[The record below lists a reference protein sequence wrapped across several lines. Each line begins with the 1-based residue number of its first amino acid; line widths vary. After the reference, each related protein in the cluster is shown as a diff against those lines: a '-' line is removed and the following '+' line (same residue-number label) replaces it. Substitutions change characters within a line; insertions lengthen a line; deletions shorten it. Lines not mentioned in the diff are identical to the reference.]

1 MEEAKRYMRYV
12 FPGLSFFLE
21 VIIALYLKLG
31 FQKIESY
38 LKLDIALT
46 AILASGVIG
55 YIFSNLYYCYFW
67 KCSFNSKSRLNY
79 KKVVEKSLKKFER
92 SFGIIDFSKLK
103 QRDAFIMLNSF
114 WQINKAKEY
123 GFIENQVGN
132 LNNVLHSL
140 GTAIFLTILGWI
152 FGLFIIGNDSSLLI
166 YIVINSIVSFFL
178 LANYRQVR
186 GLLHSLYISLFDVA
200 FNKRKTNSSF

>member
-1 MEEAKRYMRYV
+1 MEEAKRFMRYV
-12 FPGLSFFLE
+12 FPGLTFFLE
-21 VIIALYLKLG
+21 VIIAFYLRLG
-31 FQKIESY
+31 FPEIEKY
-38 LKLDIALT
+38 LKLDLTVT

-67 KCSFNSKSRLNY
+67 KCSFNTRSRLNY
-79 KKVVEKSLKKFER
+79 KKVVEKSLEKFEQ
-92 SFGIIDFSKLK
+92 SYGKIDLTLLK

-123 GFIENQVGN
+123 GYIENQVGN
-132 LNNVLHSL
+132 LNNILHSL
-140 GTAIFLTILGWI
+140 GTAIVLIILGWLSGMI
-152 FGLFIIGNDSSLLI
+152 IIGNDSSLII
-166 YIVINSIVSFFL
+166 YITINAIVSFFL

-200 FNKRKTNSSF
+200 FNNKKHNH